1 MDSGRESGVDGT
13 DFNIATELREAIK
26 LRGLKFIHQNIGSIR
41 GKLDELNIVVS
52 QCPNLHILVF
62 TETWLNNSIADGEI
76 SLPGYKILR
85 SDRPNGKGGGI
96 AVYVKGSL
104 SIIRRVDLE
113 QQFPGECILLE
124 ILLPKAKGILFGTFY
139 RPPSQTDFMNPFR
152 DVLESASAENK
163 ELIVTGDFN
172 CDFLV
177 KSCSKETKGLQEI
190 FRNFGLTQLI
200 DKATKTAKE
209 SSTLPDLFASNS
221 SGNITFT
228 NVVVS
233 SLSDHDHDML
243 IAVRKINTCKL
254 PPRTI
259 ECRNYA
265 KYNPSAFCDDLR
277 DIPWDVVL
285 KERNV
290 NTAWSNW
297 KELFLNVCDRHAPY
311 KRKIVRGVKCPWL
324 TGETKKLMNQRDF
337 FLRKARSGAEVD
349 WNAYWRLLD
358 QGSNK
363 IWNEKRRYHRNE
375 IQGNLDS
382 PKPFGKQLR
391 TFFRARKAS
400 QCVQNLSRP
409 RRDIQLLISQLM
421 PRSLIIS
428 LQTLSLRFCKP
439 FNSP

>member
-1 MDSGRESGVDGT
+1 MFFLSV
-13 DFNIATELREAIK
+13 
-26 LRGLKFIHQNIGSIR
+26 
-41 GKLDELNIVVS
+41 
-52 QCPNLHILVF
+52 P
-62 TETWLNNSIADGEI
+62 
-76 SLPGYKILR
+76 YKILR
-85 SDRPNGKGGGI
+85 SDRTNGKGGGI
-96 AVYVKGSL
+96 AVFVKGSL

-177 KSCSKETKGLQEI
+177 KSCSKETRELKEI

-200 DKATKTAKE
+200 DKATRTAKE
-209 SSTLPDLFASNS
+209 SSTLLDLFASNS
-221 SGNITFT
+221 PGNITFT
-228 NVVVS
+228 NVVAS
-233 SLSDHDHDML
+233 SLSGHDML
-243 IAVRKINTCKL
+243 IAVRKINACKL
-254 PPRTI
+254 SPRTI
-259 ECRNYA
+259 EWRNYA

-277 DIPWDVVL
+277 DIPWDDVL

-337 FLRKARSGAEVD
+337 FLRKARRSGAEVD
-349 WNAYWRLLD
+349 WNAYRRLRN
-358 QGSNK
+358 QVSNK
-363 IWNEKRRYHRNE
+363 IRNEKRRYHRNE
-375 IQGNLDS
+375 IQENLNS
-382 PKPFGKQLR
+382 PKAFWKAIKKVFPSKKGNSACQDRGGTYNNNNNELYLHDQTNTYSIAKAMFRNQNYNTGQLR
-391 TFFRARKAS
+391 YFD
-400 QCVQNLSRP
+400 NYLSRTSKQAE
-409 RRDIQLLISQLM
+409 IYFMNCILI
-421 PRSLIIS
+421 
-428 LQTLSLRFCKP
+428 K
-439 FNSP
+439 